1 MLIQRA
7 TFQLLHNI
15 FTYTKKG
22 GKFCTA
28 NKRKLLEKESPL
40 HADIRQIPYILFVP
54 HLMHLVHVA
63 NYCKAELRTRYR
75 YTL

>member
-1 MLIQRA
+1 MLIQVA
-7 TFQLLHNI
+7 TFQLLYNI

-22 GKFCTA
+22 GKLYTA
-28 NKRKLLEKESPL
+28 DKRKFLEKESFL

-63 NYCKAELRTRYR
+63 NYTILFDF
-75 YTL
+75 